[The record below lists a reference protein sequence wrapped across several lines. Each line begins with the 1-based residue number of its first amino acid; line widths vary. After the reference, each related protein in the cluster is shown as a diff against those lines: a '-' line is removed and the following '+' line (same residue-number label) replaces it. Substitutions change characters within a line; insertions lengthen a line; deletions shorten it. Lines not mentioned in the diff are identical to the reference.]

1 MKTFLIFYLILI
13 NVFGFAVMGIDKR
26 RAIRHRWRV
35 PERVLFGTAFFFGS
49 IGILTGMY
57 VFRHKT
63 RHLSF
68 RLGIPA
74 ILALQILLVGL
85 LFFWNERRLG
95 QPSLAVEQALARI
108 EELDDATIQ
117 SFVSYEA
124 LTNSQIAS
132 GSPGEEA
139 TKAVTLFFQHFQYHI
154 HSEKIDG
161 DTATVRAS
169 LTNIDM
175 HALAQDLCR
184 EILKCSVSISST
196 PMTTA
201 DYYQL
206 LCDTLSDNSYEEV
219 VTTACFHLTRQ
230 EQGWTVLVDD
240 ELEDA
245 LVGGFISYMNDPY
258 ILSAKTVLGLHLDA
272 LSALDG
278 AEWKEYLSLNDVF
291 STCNETYAAQIDDT
305 FASLLADSYDWDI
318 LTCHED
324 GAYADAVVRI
334 TGPDMSSVLHTYKES
349 LLSYAATAKSIRD
362 TQEEQSNETARLLLE
377 ALTTANGTHTTDL
390 SLSFSNDGQTWEV
403 SFDHD
408 FTNALMGDL
417 LAAFAEFNDTDAEN
431 ALQ

>member
-1 MKTFLIFYLILI
+1 MKFFLILYLILI
-13 NVFGFAVMGIDKR
+13 NLFGFSVMGIDKR

-35 PERVLFGTAFFFGS
+35 PERVLFGTAFCFGS

-74 ILALQILLVGL
+74 ILALQLLLAGL

-95 QPSLAVEQALARI
+95 QPSLAVEQELSRI

-117 SFVSYEA
+117 SFVSYEN
-124 LTNSQIAS
+124 LTNSHIVS
-132 GSPGEEA
+132 GSPGDEA
-139 TKAVTLFFQHFQYHI
+139 TKAVSLFFKHFQYHI
-154 HSEKIDG
+154 HNEQIDG
-161 DTATVRAS
+161 DTAEVSAT

-184 EILKCSVSISST
+184 EILKRAVAVSSVS
-196 PMTTA
+196 MTTA

-206 LCDTLSDNSYEEV
+206 LCDTLSQNSYDEV
-219 VTTACFHLTRQ
+219 VTTAWFHLARQ
-230 EQGWTVLVDD
+230 EQGWTILVDD

-245 LVGGFISYMNDPY
+245 LVGGFITCMNDPY

-272 LSALDG
+272 LTSLDG
-278 AEWKEYLSLNDVF
+278 AGWKNYLNLNDVF

-305 FASLLADSYDWDI
+305 FAALLADSYGWEI

-324 GAYADAVVRI
+324 GDQAEAAIRI
-334 TGPDMSSVLHTYKES
+334 TGPDMAATLQTYKES

-362 TQEEQSNETARLLLE
+362 SQSEQSDETSRLLLE
-377 ALTTANGTHTTDL
+377 ALKNTAGTHTTDL
-390 SLSFSNDGQTWEV
+390 SLSFSNNGQTWEI
-403 SFDHD
+403 SFDEA

-417 LAAFAEFNDTDAEN
+417 SAALTEFE
-431 ALQ
+431 QGS